1 MYVASFGY
9 LIALIR
15 HFELSKGRLPVTVA
29 IVLYV
34 VYLTMP
40 TIVSFTH
47 THARLSSLYYTL
59 YFVSPHVVDCYC
71 HISCCFVCG
80 SVAVLSKTSTK
91 TRLTHMLV
99 VSSFVVSHISNG
111 VHLSSG

>member
-9 LIALIR
+9 LITLIR
-15 HFELSKGRLPVTVA
+15 HFEPSKGRLPVTMV

-47 THARLSSLYYTL
+47 THTHVLVLFTIHYTL
-59 YFVSPHVVDCYC
+59 CMSPHVVDCCC
-71 HISCCFVCG
+71 HILCCFVYG

-91 TRLTHMLV
+91 TQILIEIDTHA
-99 VSSFVVSHISNG
+99 SGEFICSFPY
-111 VHLSSG
+111 